1 MTRDLPPGPGGILSY
16 FTRHRTLANL
26 LLVLLV
32 AAGLLAAPNMRAQ
45 FFPDVI
51 IDEVSVSVNWD
62 GAGAED
68 VDAAIVQILEP
79 ALLAVEGVESAQS
92 TSREG
97 RAAIDLEFEPGWDM
111 SRAGDDVQIGGEPP
125 IPQYRD
131 RSRLGFVTT
140 ATPTAPDREYA
151 DDRFQDSGIEPG
163 RRTGT
168 TRCSGQKRNQYGNS
182 DHDCASVTETQYA
195 KSIDAGTEPCEI
207 ASRL

>member
-32 AAGLLAAPNMRAQ
+32 AAGLMAAPNMRAQ

-111 SRAGDDVQIGGEPP
+111 ARAGDDVQAAVDAVSNLPEEADDPSVRRGGW
-125 IPQYRD
+125 RD
-131 RSRLGFVTT
+131 RVTDVVITGPVSVDQSVVCQVNGIQNSFMRLLVT
-140 ATPTAPDREYA
+140 PPSPCSP
-151 DDRFQDSGIEPG
+151 FSSC
-163 RRTGT
+163 
-168 TRCSGQKRNQYGNS
+168 TR
-182 DHDCASVTETQYA
+182 
-195 KSIDAGTEPCEI
+195 
-207 ASRL
+207 